1 VKVDKQRRRL
11 FGVVTAR
18 HVGKPATFEAI
29 ELNAVINQ
37 GGQVPSCGVRRRQRF
52 SDVFFGDASTQG
64 GKEEQE

>member
-1 VKVDKQRRRL
+1 
-11 FGVVTAR
+11 
-18 HVGKPATFEAI
+18 VGKPATFEAI